1 MAIPIPEKL
10 GLLKN
15 QQSQVVTILLE
26 MLGWQSQLFRPQCKT
41 ISNSVFFFEAPQLPW
56 DDNRIVSKHAVAQGI
71 RWDCA
76 GIV

>member
-26 MLGWQSQLFRPQCKT
+26 MLGWQSQLFRPQCKN
-41 ISNSVFFFEAPQLPW
+41 IANSVFFFLAPQLRW
-56 DDNRIVSKHAVAQGI
+56 DDNRIVSKHAVAQGMS
-71 RWDCA
+71 WDCA